1 MKIKNEKGHEKT
13 DPEKPVFKKRLSLMK
28 EKYIRLAGKTNSNTF
43 LLKIKS
49 GKAGA
54 TTRKRI
60 NLP

>member
-1 MKIKNEKGHEKT
+1 MKIKTEKGHTKI
-13 DPEKPVFKKRLSLMK
+13 DPGKLVLKKRLSLLK
-28 EKYIRLAGKTNSNTF
+28 NHIRVAGKCSTNIF
-43 LLKIKS
+43 LPSIKS